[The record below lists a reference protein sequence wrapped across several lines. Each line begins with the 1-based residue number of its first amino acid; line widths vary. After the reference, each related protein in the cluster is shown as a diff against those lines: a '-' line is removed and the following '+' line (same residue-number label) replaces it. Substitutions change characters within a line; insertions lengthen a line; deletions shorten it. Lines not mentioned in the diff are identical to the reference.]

1 MMKTISLNGL
11 WQLCRADGAEPALEA
26 QVPGSVYAAYL
37 RAGAM
42 ENPYWRDNED
52 QALAMME
59 HDYIFS
65 RTFTLSP
72 EDCAGSALLLQCEGL
87 DTVADVSINGK
98 SVFSCD
104 NMHRIWCAMFC
115 RS

>member
-42 ENPYWRDNED
+42 ENP
-52 QALAMME
+52 
-59 HDYIFS
+59 
-65 RTFTLSP
+65 
-72 EDCAGSALLLQCEGL
+72 
-87 DTVADVSINGK
+87 
-98 SVFSCD
+98 
-104 NMHRIWCAMFC
+104 
-115 RS
+115 